1 MNILE
6 QILEEIDQKIE
17 KAKELMVSCP
27 CDRLD
32 VIANETAE
40 AFIEAYKECQEI
52 ICSHMEDE
60 PVSNTDKLDNG
71 WIPVGETEG
80 DRMMDEIQRTE
91 LIESHIEEC
100 KHRISVINGF
110 METSNDADGD
120 NCCKNILRL
129 KTAVTALEELE
140 QYREIG
146 TINECYG
153 YKIHSQN
160 IRMLNDC
167 NNCGRKRNCTI
178 KPRYGE
184 YCRINCYLWEEDQN
198 EPKS

>member
-1 MNILE
+1 MKILE
-6 QILEEIDQKIE
+6 QILEEIEEMPYPSEGIGCGLEDAGITDRYEAAAYGWNEAVERIE
-17 KAKELMVSCP
+17 
-27 CDRLD
+27 
-32 VIANETAE
+32 
-40 AFIEAYKECQEI
+40 EI
-52 ICSHMEDE
+52 IHSHMEDE

-146 TINECYG
+146 TVNECYG
-153 YKIHSQN
+153 YKIHSQG
-160 IRMLNDC
+160 IGTLNDC